1 MSPMTVPISRMTFT
15 VADYYKMA
23 ETGIIKPDDRV
34 ELLNGEIITMSPI
47 NSSHAYYVDTMT
59 DLLYDK
65 LDRSKYK
72 IRVQN
77 PISLEDDNEPQ
88 PDIVVAKKTSDN
100 YLSKHPNANEVPLV
114 IEVADSSLNLDRT
127 IKAPLFAEAGIV
139 EYWIINI
146 PDKQIEVFRKLKDGQ
161 YEEQL
166 IFKNDNLSCQ
176 SIDFDINIGEV
187 F

>member
-1 MSPMTVPISRMTFT
+1 MTVPISRKTFT
-15 VADYYKMA
+15 VSDYYKMA

-47 NSSHAYYVDTMT
+47 NSFHAYYVDTLT

-65 LDRSKYK
+65 IDRTKFK

-77 PISLEDDNEPQ
+77 PISLEAESEPQ
-88 PDIVVAKKTSDN
+88 PDIVVAKKTKDN
-100 YLSKHPNANEVPLV
+100 YFSRHPNAEEISLI
-114 IEVADSSLNLDRT
+114 IEVADSSLNIDRT
-127 IKAPLFAEAGIV
+127 IKAPLFASIGIP

-146 PDKQIEVFRKLKDGQ
+146 ADKQIEVFRNANDGEYQ
-161 YEEQL
+161 EQL
-166 IFKNDNLSCQ
+166 VFKEGKLSCGV
-176 SIDFDINIGEV
+176 IAFEVLVGEV